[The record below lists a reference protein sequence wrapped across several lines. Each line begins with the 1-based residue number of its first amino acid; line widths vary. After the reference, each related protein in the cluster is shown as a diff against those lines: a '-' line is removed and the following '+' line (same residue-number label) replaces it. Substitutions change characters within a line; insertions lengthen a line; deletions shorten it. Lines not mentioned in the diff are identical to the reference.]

1 MSEYF
6 YAILCIYMQYYV
18 YTCNSMY
25 IYVTFSISC
34 IALCIL
40 EWQICWNVPIRAA
53 LHLAQCNPASERTSG
68 KFETLK
74 HLFPQK
80 KLQTQYLKL
89 NFRNKR
95 CYTNDRWF
103 HNKLGASWAFGFK
116 ERNIFLKFQCSKFW
130 LITY

>member
-68 KFETLK
+68 KFETFLSTEEVTDSILK
-74 HLFPQK
+74 IKFPKQAM
-80 KLQTQYLKL
+80 LH
-89 NFRNKR
+89 
-95 CYTNDRWF
+95 CYTNDRLF

-116 ERNIFLKFQCSKFW
+116 ERKKLLKFQCSKFW
-130 LITY
+130 LIKY